1 MFFVVIFPGQ
11 LYSAATVTHF
21 RLAMSYCET
30 ETKVSPMQET
40 FAEKGEGQNQLCD
53 TENKK
58 MLFTMRKNR
67 HSDSWLNALIEKNEA
82 TILRMI

>member
-1 MFFVVIFPGQ
+1 
-11 LYSAATVTHF
+11 
-21 RLAMSYCET
+21 
-30 ETKVSPMQET
+30 MQEY
-40 FAEKGEGQNQLCD
+40 FAEKGEEQNQLCD